1 MRSQRSQCV
10 AKWESD
16 YRVVLCLRPAHDGDA
31 EAAAASKP
39 GKRPRKG
46 NQSQKAPKA
55 VKQRGPFEKL
65 DKVITI
71 SRQLPTIQ
79 LVDAV
84 WANTFD
90 WLSHINKK
98 AVTYLQKQYFKS
110 VTVENLA
117 KRYRCREAM
126 RGDWLWF
133 ATFWSGII
141 GTYPGSAPGTQTIES
156 FHSAWQSKVQK
167 SARLSPVDIFTYMQ
181 QHFEEEWSHTFCWEE
196 EKTFLTWPS
205 EPAQELLN
213 GQSLR
218 SAGRSPAIDYWNH
231 REKKLTGRCNYC
243 KVYQRTSGTD
253 ADASKGIT
261 TFWVMQARKKGK
273 VRAAEAEVAV
283 AEAKLVTELIVAEG
297 KKLEDLL
304 CKCGC
309 ITNDARGRTIDE
321 KRWEELF
328 LNFAVV
334 MQGDLPNS
342 AWPRASRDLDVAADS
357 VLCTCLPFLM
367 HAECEHVLFVKA
379 LEDMEGVSLKGIRAV
394 QKRGRKKRRPR
405 DSSDS

>member
-1 MRSQRSQCV
+1 MRSRRSQCV

-16 YRVVLCLRPAHDGDA
+16 YRVVLGLRPAHDGDA

-39 GKRPRKG
+39 GKRPRKR

-126 RGDWLWF
+126 RGDRLWF

-141 GTYPGSAPGTQTIES
+141 GTYPGSASGTQTIES

-167 SARLSPVDIFTYMQ
+167 SARLSPVDIFL
-181 QHFEEEWSHTFCWEE
+181 HLHAATF
-196 EKTFLTWPS
+196 
-205 EPAQELLN
+205 
-213 GQSLR
+213 
-218 SAGRSPAIDYWNH
+218 
-231 REKKLTGRCNYC
+231 
-243 KVYQRTSGTD
+243 
-253 ADASKGIT
+253 
-261 TFWVMQARKKGK
+261 
-273 VRAAEAEVAV
+273 
-283 AEAKLVTELIVAEG
+283 
-297 KKLEDLL
+297 
-304 CKCGC
+304 
-309 ITNDARGRTIDE
+309 
-321 KRWEELF
+321 
-328 LNFAVV
+328 
-334 MQGDLPNS
+334 
-342 AWPRASRDLDVAADS
+342 
-357 VLCTCLPFLM
+357 
-367 HAECEHVLFVKA
+367 
-379 LEDMEGVSLKGIRAV
+379 
-394 QKRGRKKRRPR
+394 
-405 DSSDS
+405 

>member
-1 MRSQRSQCV
+1 MLSQCV

-16 YRVVLCLRPAHDGDA
+16 YCVVLSLRPAHDGDA

-39 GKRPRKG
+39 WKTLGKR

-65 DKVITI
+65 EKLITI
-71 SRQLPTIQ
+71 SRQLPIIQ
-79 LVDAV
+79 LLDAV

-110 VTVENLA
+110 VTVEILA
-117 KRYRCREAM
+117 KRFRCPEAM
-126 RGDWLWF
+126 PGDRLWF
-133 ATFWSGII
+133 ASFWSGII
-141 GTYPGSAPGTQTIES
+141 GTYPRSVSGTQTIES

-167 SARLSPVDIFTYMQ
+167 SARLSLVDIFTYMQ
-181 QHFEEEWSHTFCWEE
+181 QHFEQEWSQQFCWEE

-213 GQSLR
+213 GQNLR
-218 SAGRSPAIDYWNH
+218 SAGRFPAIDFWNH
-231 REKKLTGRCNYC
+231 REKKLTGRRNYC

-261 TFWVMQARKKGK
+261 TFWVMQD
-273 VRAAEAEVAV
+273 AEAEVDV
-283 AEAKLVTELIVAEG
+283 AEAKLITELIVAEG

-309 ITNDARGRTIDE
+309 ITHGARGRTVDE
-321 KRWEELF
+321 KRWEEFF
-328 LNFAVV
+328 LDFAVV

-342 AWPRASRDLDVAADS
+342 AWPRAS
-357 VLCTCLPFLM
+357 
-367 HAECEHVLFVKA
+367 
-379 LEDMEGVSLKGIRAV
+379 
-394 QKRGRKKRRPR
+394 
-405 DSSDS
+405 